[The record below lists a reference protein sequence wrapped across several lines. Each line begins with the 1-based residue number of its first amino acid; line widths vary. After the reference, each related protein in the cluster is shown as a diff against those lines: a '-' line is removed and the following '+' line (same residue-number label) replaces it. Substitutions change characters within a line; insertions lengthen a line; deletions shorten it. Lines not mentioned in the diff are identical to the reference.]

1 MYITGET
8 HMYMLIHDNE
18 TQINVEHTEKAC
30 KQENRK
36 VIVRDTHTIFTH
48 KIYE

>member
-18 TQINVEHTEKAC
+18 TQINVEHTEKAY
-30 KQENRK
+30 KQEKSEGNRK
-36 VIVRDTHTIFTH
+36 GHTYN
-48 KIYE
+48 IYTQNL